1 MPRESPGWVRMH
13 PPDPVSAP
21 WLTPRIERCRA
32 IAELAGFA
40 PAGPDPGAAGDLE
53 VVFVGGVEGDPVV
66 REGLSLATWSDSQGI
81 LRVAIHR
88 PELAEEALVAALSAA
103 GRDPRGSGRFAAV
116 APVEADLRE
125 RAGVDATIRPSLPGE
140 WWVTGAGVEPP
151 GPAFDSELRPP
162 EVALGRALAGA
173 GLTVATAESCT
184 GGGILERLT
193 AIPGSSAYVER
204 GWVTYTNQAKEQILG
219 VPGGI
224 LDKHGAVSE
233 PVARAMVQ
241 GALERSPADLALAV
255 TGVAG
260 PSGGSPT
267 KPVGLVWIAAGRRG
281 GGTLRS
287 RRMELPGERGEV
299 RWRSVNAA
307 IGLALEVVPGG
318 LAG

>member
-1 MPRESPGWVRMH
+1 MPRESPGWVRIH

-40 PAGPDPGAAGDLE
+40 PAGSDPAPSGDLE
-53 VVFVGGVEGDPVV
+53 VTFDGGVAGDPVV
-66 REGLSLATWSDSQGI
+66 RNGLALATWSDSGGG

-88 PELAEEALVAALSAA
+88 PELAEEALVSAMAAA
-103 GRDPRGSGRFAAV
+103 GRDPRAAGRFAAV
-116 APVEADLRE
+116 GPAEADLRE
-125 RAGVDATIRPSLPGE
+125 RAGVDATIRPGLPGE
-140 WWVTGAGVEPP
+140 WWVADAGTEAP
-151 GPAFDSELRPP
+151 GPAFDPELCPP
-162 EVALGRALAGA
+162 EGILGRRLAGA
-173 GLTVATAESCT
+173 GLSVATAESCT

-204 GWVTYTNQAKEQILG
+204 GWVTYTEQAKEQTLG

-255 TGVAG
+255 TGIAG

-281 GGTLRS
+281 GGTIRT

-307 IGLALEVVPGG
+307 IGLGLEVVSGG
-318 LAG
+318 SAG

>member
-1 MPRESPGWVRMH
+1 MPRESLGWVRIH
-13 PPDPVSAP
+13 PPDPASAP
-21 WLTPRIERCRA
+21 WLNPRIERCRA

-40 PAGPDPGAAGDLE
+40 PAHPGSSAAGDLE
-53 VVFVGGVEGDPVV
+53 VIFGEGVEGDTVA
-66 REGLSLATWSDSQGI
+66 REGLSLGAWGDSGGT

-88 PELAEEALVAALSAA
+88 PELAEEALVAALAAA
-103 GRDPRGSGRFAAV
+103 GRDPREPGRFAAV
-116 APVEADLRE
+116 VPEEADVRE
-125 RAGVDATIRPSLPGE
+125 RAGASASIRPGLPGE
-140 WWVTGAGVEPP
+140 WWVDGAEPGDP

-162 EVALGRALAGA
+162 EAVLGQRLAAA

-204 GWVTYTNQAKEQILG
+204 GWVTYTNQAKEQALG

-241 GALERSPADLALAV
+241 GALERSTAQLALAV
-255 TGVAG
+255 TGIAG

-267 KPVGLVWIAAGRRG
+267 KPVGLVWIAAGCRG
-281 GGTLRS
+281 GGTIRT
-287 RRMELPGERGEV
+287 RRLELPGERGEV

-307 IGLALEVVPGG
+307 VGLGLEVVPGASG
-318 LAG
+318 G